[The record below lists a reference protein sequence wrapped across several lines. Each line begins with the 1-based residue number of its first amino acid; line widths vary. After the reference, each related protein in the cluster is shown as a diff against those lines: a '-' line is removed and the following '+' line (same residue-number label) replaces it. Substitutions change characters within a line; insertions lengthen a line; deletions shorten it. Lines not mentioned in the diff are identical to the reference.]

1 MNINDRI
8 NKIDKFFKDLNSN
21 EIVELIKKNGY
32 SNENLSLRS
41 EIKSKKGFYMI
52 TENNISGAKENEI

>member
-52 TENNISGAKENEI
+52 IENNISGAKENEI